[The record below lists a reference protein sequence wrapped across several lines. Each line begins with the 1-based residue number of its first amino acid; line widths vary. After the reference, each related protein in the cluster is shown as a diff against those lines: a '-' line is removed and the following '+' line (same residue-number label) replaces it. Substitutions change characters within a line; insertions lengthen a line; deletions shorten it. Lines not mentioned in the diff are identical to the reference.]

1 MKIGEAAKLT
11 GLTVSNIRFY
21 ERKGLLEPEREAEN
35 DYRNYSEKDVEQLK
49 KILFYRKM
57 NISVDH
63 ISLLL
68 QGKISMR
75 EAVEITLKN
84 LYSKQEELQGS
95 IELCE
100 KVLAEKE
107 MGQLNV
113 DTYLEYVKEEEEKGT
128 RFGEMEEFLE
138 ELADYTQMSRFRGDP
153 YIGRLFENR
162 WVARILAVLFMVI
175 LFLGPVL
182 FFVEAAAEGRKI
194 TAAGI
199 LIWLVLILVM
209 AGGFIYDLKRRK
221 R

>member
-68 QGKISMR
+68 QGEISMR